1 VRVDSSDETRDNTK
15 FGRGAIS
22 APCKR
27 NWIDGPKI
35 SSHCIQST
43 RHQLQVKIVSQSS
56 SASMSSL
63 IINNAPQSPGLLDQP
78 NEVLQMIVRIVS
90 LNNTFVKFVDQNGE
104 RRQLCQ
110 YLVLAQVCRRLRTV
124 VLEADFWQDPDF
136 DFSSLLPARQESSV
150 VQGIREG
157 GLVRALLDNVEF
169 LRSLKRKKQW
179 IFGKT
184 ETLLTVVMSGKWFYQ
199 NAEAIGLRQQT
210 DLDAALEAL
219 SLCRQVKILDL
230 RPTWDQFDLS
240 LIARSF
246 PNLEELHLFCAELC
260 EGSIDQ
266 LNAIRSL
273 TIEGYEI
280 DWDVL
285 TPLRSVSTLTSLNC
299 QGTESLP
306 AFLDKFSNLTH
317 LRFAPPTA
325 EMVEQLRH
333 LLKIKLRSLAIDFS
347 ATEEIEYVIPLWAA
361 ECLMDLKQLR
371 LRFLCYDTDGVL
383 IQTMSRCVIN
393 PGLPNWTT
401 LENLTLEGGFDVA
414 WGPLLASLKN
424 LKCLQLKIH
433 DGGLGCTIRGQFFTE
448 GTFLDFE
455 ALRPCF
461 DAWRDPKELTTILK
475 NEFFTPPTIKV
486 SFHETRDCFDN
497 MDEELVLRELGF
509 LCGDYI

>member
-1 VRVDSSDETRDNTK
+1 
-15 FGRGAIS
+15 
-22 APCKR
+22 
-27 NWIDGPKI
+27 
-35 SSHCIQST
+35 
-43 RHQLQVKIVSQSS
+43 
-56 SASMSSL
+56 MSSL
-63 IINNAPQSPGLLDQP
+63 IINNAPRSPGLLDQP

-104 RRQLCQ
+104 PRQLCQ

-136 DFSSLLPARQESSV
+136 DFSSLLLPSWQDSFTVR
-150 VQGIREG
+150 GIREG

-169 LRSLKRKKQW
+169 VRSLKRKKQW
-179 IFGKT
+179 IFGKM
-184 ETLLTVVMSGKWFYQ
+184 ETLLTVVMSGQWFYE
-199 NAEAIGLRQQT
+199 NAEAICLRQQM

-219 SLCRQVKILDL
+219 RVCRQVKILDL
-230 RPTWDQFDLS
+230 RPVWEKFDLS

-246 PNLEELHLFCAELC
+246 PNLEELHLLCAEVH
-260 EGSIDQ
+260 EGSIEQ

-273 TIEGYEI
+273 TIEGYQVK
-280 DWDVL
+280 WDVL

-299 QGTESLP
+299 QRTASLP

-317 LRFAPPTA
+317 LRFGPPTVK
-325 EMVEQLRH
+325 MVEQLRR
-333 LLKIKLRSLAIDFS
+333 LLNIKLRSLAIDFA
-347 ATEEIEYVIPLWAA
+347 ATEEMEYVIPLWAA
-361 ECLMDLKQLR
+361 ECLTDLKQLR

-383 IQTMSRCVIN
+383 IQTMSRCVID
-393 PGLPNWTT
+393 PGLPNWTM

-433 DGGLGCTIRGQFFTE
+433 DGNLGCTIRGQFFTE

-486 SFHETRDCFDN
+486 SFHERWDYFDN
-497 MDEELVLRELGF
+497 
-509 LCGDYI
+509 